1 MTRGKMMTETSS
13 NSSIKGNDM
22 ATHPKNFDRSNAA
35 RKLKLLASGSFMA
48 AAAFLSTVG
57 QTAHAQA
64 LDPGRSFQATP
75 SFGPGDSWSPGP
87 NADTVFISGS
97 ESIINW
103 TPLDTATL
111 DTTSAPINILPSG
124 RSITFNNAAEFTV
137 LNRILPAPSLAGDF
151 RAIQFNGTVN
161 TRVNGTQGG
170 SAWFYSPGGIIAGA
184 GSVFN
189 VGSLVLTTNDINTS
203 GGLFGPSGN
212 IRFSGIADSSS
223 AVTIADT
230 ASISANTAFSSIND
244 YVALVAPRV
253 VQGGTVDVDGSAA
266 YVAAEQADLLINNG
280 LFDITVTVGTTDG
293 NGIVH
298 TGVTTG
304 NSATP
309 ILDDPATMGVNE
321 ANRDAQAIYM
331 VAVPKNA
338 AITMLVGGQVGYR
351 PAAEAAIVNGEV
363 VLSAGYDVSV
373 GGSTRNA
380 QVVVA
385 DTPLS
390 ALAGNIEFTGG
401 DFTADISATANGAI
415 DAISTSSGIDVQSG
429 ATGDRYNLD
438 LNAGTE
444 INFAADAGGVIRV
457 AGNASLRAG
466 SSAANGGTINI
477 LAVDNPAS
485 PDGIG
490 EITVGGNF
498 SADVSAMGADDFF
511 IIRNNGGTGVGE
523 DAVAGDISINVSN
536 GGSFQ
541 VDGSSQFL
549 TNAQGGKGEEFNGS
563 AEAGNISLSLT
574 DAASSINLAGDVTF
588 NAGTLS
594 TGRGKIG
601 GSGPGR
607 VGSDSTG
614 GDFSLDLQAG
624 TFVAGRISIDTSG
637 IASGGTD
644 ENVVQSNDAFAGDV
658 DISITGGNHTIASL
672 SSTST
677 AQQGQSYNASG
688 EIVSAAVNRPTANL
702 TISGVGT
709 TLNVTDSINL
719 NSETSPEAI
728 GDAVM
733 PSIIIFVT
741 GTGVGSG
748 LLVNNSLNA
757 SATGSIDVIVDD
769 STISFNS
776 LGLFNSN
783 SFDDGTA
790 LSGGNINIFSRNGG
804 ILTGRNGNFSSNAQ
818 TSSLFGPVSPSVN
831 AIGGN
836 ILISANDASI
846 NFTGRISGNANGF
859 GDAALG
865 NGTGGTIQLVIDGDA
880 ASMALNDLALSTDGA
895 VFFDV
900 EVPGLSGSPQG
911 DGGTGI
917 GGLTT
922 IDLLNGTFVADDIT
936 ISSDGFGGEG
946 GPNPSGPAGR
956 GGTGIGGDVAFN
968 LNGSNATIDTITATA
983 SGLGGTGGDGNPID
997 GDSAGN
1003 GGIGIGGN
1011 ATFNATSGTLN
1022 VTQIAVDALGNA
1034 TRFSSFISI
1043 SGDGGRGQGSNAG
1056 NGGTGT
1062 GGTATFNLD
1071 GTSIVNAQEVLISTD
1086 GYGGE
1091 GGIAR
1096 PDNISGV
1103 DFLAGTGGN
1112 GGNGTGGSATFN
1124 NTTGTIS
1131 FNQLTVQSLGVGSD
1145 GGDSRGITTGE
1156 APETGGN
1163 GGSGIGGFA
1172 TINLNQD
1179 DATNPS
1185 YIIDSSGTGGNGGS
1199 GLTGGNAGDATGGT
1213 STLNVNNV
1221 AVQLNQPTILSNA
1234 TGGNGGFSDGI
1245 SGNAGNGGNGGDAQ
1259 GGIARLEIVGANGT
1273 LTTSGGPLLTNS
1285 DAVGGNGGTG
1295 FDEFLGDGGDG
1306 GDGGS
1311 AQGGTVEFAVRTG
1324 ANFEVNGGAPF
1335 TLTSTGTG
1343 GQGGIGGYS
1352 YNSTSGDG
1360 GDGGQG
1366 TGGTARLL
1374 AQGGTITGDDLTI
1387 TTTGQGGDAG
1397 LTGGVGIGV
1406 AGLSGVGGLGAGGTA
1421 ALEVQEGSPGIISLG
1436 NVSMF
1441 SNGRNASDD
1450 VAPTGIGGRIE
1461 ITDTSTDPA
1470 GLISLASL
1478 NAEALALA
1486 DPTSGFFLSG
1496 NSGAISVA
1504 GDVII
1509 NVAGNAEFAYDGDSQ
1524 LVVGGLMDVTSGSS
1538 ILVTHSNN
1546 AGPTTSIDV
1555 AGTFDARAQSD
1566 FNSATG
1572 SIINSDTA
1580 IAIRAEADVSAADL
1594 RALINIDLSAG
1605 QNALL
1610 NDASVTGMPVTFV
1623 SGAGTTVSSGIFV
1636 RAGGDNGS
1644 SIEFFDPQFN
1654 ATFTGDIS
1662 SSGAIR
1668 VEAGGNAAF
1677 QTGTDVVSDNL
1688 FSVRTGD
1695 DIIIQSGA
1703 SIAAANDP
1711 IDPADFADPFSS
1723 LNNLV
1728 LLAGDIGGAGQL
1740 LSTPLTP
1747 IASIVAAGDIN
1758 ANDFAVIMTAN
1769 AVDGIGGTITASS
1782 ISADINDAPSNAV
1795 IAAIGQSDDNGLLSA
1810 DCVEGNLCLGALGA
1824 DNIVEIGQS
1833 GVPIQAIIENGDI
1846 IANRIL
1852 VSTRRDIVM
1861 GADGIPSRFIASD
1874 EIFVNSTEGD
1884 VNLRDAEL
1892 TSGTL
1897 GVEAAGSLLGSGSLN
1912 SGNDIG
1918 ITVGGSISA
1927 AAINTSGELTTSENR
1942 GGALEG
1948 FYSVPGSMNVGIL
1961 TVGVGDVNYDAGGD
1975 FSFDQINVPG
1985 TDIILSA
1992 PGSIFLGGT
2001 SGAQNIDIDGGDIT
2015 VGSISAGVDISL
2027 VSGDFINFGSI
2038 DAGNMLDL
2046 SGGDIFGDMLT
2057 AGDSIVIDGSALTA
2071 NLMDAGSTIAVETT
2085 GNINIGNVISTN
2097 ETMLTGSSVTLGG
2110 ADTGDNGEPR
2120 RADQEGLTINAT
2132 SGDINISGDLDL
2144 SRRGD
2149 FIATGNINFSD
2160 TNVTSKILSELV
2172 LFAGESI
2179 AFDNVTADNFIG
2191 ANADSD
2197 FAATSFVGG
2206 SLSVTADGR
2215 ASIDTASGSSFN
2227 IRADQGVEINSIT
2240 ANNITLTASDGDVAV
2255 RNNALVSNITTAN
2268 GNNVFLRSDGALRV
2282 RATANVG
2289 DIDIVTN
2296 DDLVVD
2302 DASAVGN
2309 IFLTSLNGS
2318 AELNDINIGNASFG
2332 GPQAGISS
2340 QATVS
2345 SNGNIDVTAAINVTI
2360 NDTVNAANALTI
2372 TAGNLIDIQ
2381 ALTTGTTIDLSSAD
2395 INIGTLGQ
2403 LGEFTQ
2409 TNDIFIE
2416 SNGTNQAILGGAGT
2430 AGVFSLNQD
2439 EFDNIQSNQDLTLF
2453 IAATGN
2459 ATPDL
2464 IIQDLTVQTGDNVSG
2479 AQNTTIGFSGTLT
2492 IDSDQSTRV
2501 DGNLNLTNASAGTTL
2516 NMTSLN
2522 DLRINANGGLIQI
2535 TDANGGFGGVGL
2547 MTLQAQNI
2555 YAMTDQA
2562 FADIAGLSVNDVDLR
2577 LENSDGL
2584 DIDNGLIRGG
2594 IAQFIVDGDLFIQNT
2609 VPGVSFVERRG
2620 FTVDSLTIN
2629 GLSAGSNANIA
2640 INGIVNGEIGID
2652 TIFAT
2657 DPVVSFDDF
2666 STINGCVIIDPASCG
2681 APPPPTPT
2689 PTPTPTPA
2697 PTPTPTPVAD
2707 PEIDDPVQDIIE
2719 EEVTPSEGGSVVSD
2733 PFETNLI
2740 ELKENEEYVEDPL
2753 IDEPVTGAGN
2763 DDLWVSEDD
2772 ASEADDGECAEG
2784 DETCGQGGPAE
2795 EEELEPAE

>member
-1 MTRGKMMTETSS
+1 MTRGKMMKKTSS
-13 NSSIKGNDM
+13 NSLIKGNKM
-22 ATHPKNFDRSNAA
+22 AKDPKNFDRSNAA
-35 RKLKLLASGSFMA
+35 RKLKLLAGGSFMA
-48 AAAFLSTVG
+48 AAVFLSTAG
-57 QTAHAQA
+57 QTVHAQA
-64 LDPGRSFQATP
+64 LDPARSFQATP

-87 NADTVFISGS
+87 AADVVFISGS

-103 TPLDTATL
+103 APLDTATL
-111 DTTSAPINILPSG
+111 DTTNAPINILPSG
-124 RSITFNNAAEFTV
+124 RSITFNSASEFTV
-137 LNRILPAPSLAGDF
+137 LNRIMPTASLSGDF

-184 GSVFN
+184 GSAFN
-189 VGSLVLTTNDINTS
+189 VGSLVLTTNDIDTS
-203 GGLFGPSGN
+203 GGLFGPSGE

-223 AVTIADT
+223 AVSIAQT
-230 ASISANTAFSSIND
+230 ASIDANSAFSTIND

-253 VQGGTVDVDGSAA
+253 VQGGSVDVNGSAA

-280 LFDITVTVGTTDG
+280 LFDIAVTVGTADG

-298 TGVTTG
+298 TGSTTG

-309 ILDDPATMGVNE
+309 IADDPDTMGINE

-363 VLSAGYDVSV
+363 VLSAGYNVSV
-373 GGSTRNA
+373 GGSTSNA
-380 QVVVA
+380 QVVVE

-390 ALAGNIEFTGG
+390 ALAGNIAFTGG
-401 DFTADISATANGAI
+401 DFTADISATASGAI

-429 ATGDRYNLD
+429 ASGDRYNLD

-477 LAVDNPAS
+477 LAVDDPAS

-490 EITVGGNF
+490 EITIGGNF
-498 SADVSAMGADDFF
+498 TADVSAMGADDFF

-549 TNAQGGKGEEFNGS
+549 ANAQGGKGEEFNGS
-563 AEAGNISLSLT
+563 AQAGNISLVLT
-574 DAASSINLAGDVTF
+574 DNDSSINLAGDVAF
-588 NAGTLS
+588 NAGTS
-594 TGRGKIG
+594 SSGSGKIG

-607 VGSDSTG
+607 VGNDSAG
-614 GDFSLDLQAG
+614 GDFSLNLQNG
-624 TFVAGRISIDTSG
+624 TMIAGRISINTSG
-637 IASGGTD
+637 IASGGSD
-644 ENVVQSNDAFAGDV
+644 ENIAQSNDGFAGNV

-677 AQQGQSYNASG
+677 AGSATSYGPAG
-688 EIVSAAVNRPTANL
+688 EIIGGISNRPTANL
-702 TISGVGT
+702 TISGTGT
-709 TLNVTDSINL
+709 TLNVSDDIQFN
-719 NSETSPEAI
+719 TSTNADAI
-728 GDAVM
+728 GAAAT
-733 PSIIIFVT
+733 PSATISVI

-748 LLVNNSLNA
+748 LLVNDNIGA
-757 SATGSIDVIVDD
+757 VITGSIDVIVDN
-769 STISFNS
+769 STVSFDN
-776 LGLFNSN
+776 LGLSN
-783 SFDDGTA
+783 SGSFRNGTIV
-790 LSGGNINIFSRNGG
+790 SGGNINILSRNGG
-804 ILTGRNGNFSSNAQ
+804 ILTGRSGNFDSNSGTADA
-818 TSSLFGPVSPSVN
+818 L
-831 AIGGN
+831 GGN
-836 ILISANDASI
+836 ILISADNASI
-846 NFTGRISGNANGF
+846 NFTGRVSGNANGF
-859 GDAALG
+859 GDADLG
-865 NGTGGTIQLVIDGDA
+865 SGTGGTIRLVIDGDA
-880 ASMALNDLALSTDGA
+880 ASMTLDDLSLSTDGS

-900 EVPGLSGSPQG
+900 EVPGPNGAPRG
-911 DGGTGI
+911 EGRTGI

-936 ISSDGFGGEG
+936 ISSDGFGGDG
-946 GPNPSGPAGR
+946 GPNPTGPAGS
-956 GGTGIGGDVAFN
+956 GGTGTGGNVVFN
-968 LNGSNATIDTITATA
+968 LDGSNATIDTIVATA
-983 SGLGGTGGDGNPID
+983 SGLGGDGGFGDPVD
-997 GDSAGN
+997 GDNAGN

-1011 ATFNATSGTLN
+1011 ATFNATSGTLDVN
-1022 VTQIAVDALGNA
+1022 QIRVDALGNA
-1034 TRFSSFISI
+1034 VRFTSFISI
-1043 SGDGGRGQGSNAG
+1043 SGNGGRGDGSNAG
-1056 NGGTGT
+1056 NGGAGT

-1071 GTSIVNAQEVLISTD
+1071 GTSIVNAQELLISTD

-1091 GGIAR
+1091 GGRAR
-1096 PDNISGV
+1096 LRNISGV
-1103 DFLAGTGGN
+1103 DFPAGTGGI

-1145 GGDSRGITTGE
+1145 GGNSTGITTGE
-1156 APETGGN
+1156 ATEAGGN
-1163 GGSGIGGFA
+1163 GGNGIGGFA

-1185 YIIDSSGTGGNGGS
+1185 YIIDSSATGGNGGN
-1199 GLTGGNAGDATGGT
+1199 GLTGGDAGDATGGT

-1259 GGIARLEIVGANGT
+1259 GGIARLEIVGGNGT
-1273 LTTSGGPLLTNS
+1273 LTTSGGPLLANS

-1306 GDGGS
+1306 GSGGS

-1343 GQGGIGGYS
+1343 GEGGTGGYS

-1397 LTGGVGIGV
+1397 LTGSFGVGV
-1406 AGLSGVGGLGAGGTA
+1406 AGLSGVGGSGAGGTA
-1421 ALEVQEGSPGIISLG
+1421 SLEVQEGSPGIISLG

-1450 VAPTGIGGRIE
+1450 VDPTGIGGRIE

-1478 NAEALALA
+1478 NVEALALA

-1496 NSGAISVA
+1496 NSGPISVA
-1504 GDVII
+1504 GDVVI

-1524 LVVGGLMDVTSGSS
+1524 LVVGGLMDVMSGSS

-1580 IAIRAEADVSAADL
+1580 IAIRAEGNASASDL
-1594 RALINIDLSAG
+1594 RALTNIDLSAG

-1610 NDASVTGMPVTFV
+1610 NDALVTGTPITFV

-1636 RAGGDNGS
+1636 RAGGDNGFS
-1644 SIEFFDPQFN
+1644 FEFFDPQYN

-1668 VEAGGNAAF
+1668 VEAGGNAIF
-1677 QTGTDVVSDNL
+1677 QTGTNVVSDNL
-1688 FSVRTGD
+1688 LSVRTGD

-1711 IDPADFADPFSS
+1711 IDPVNLADPFSS

-1728 LLAGDIGGAGQL
+1728 LLAGDIGDAGQL
-1740 LSTPLTP
+1740 FSTPLTP

-1758 ANDFAVIMTAN
+1758 ANDFAVIMTAD
-1769 AVDGIGGTITASS
+1769 AMDGLGGTISASS
-1782 ISADINDAPSNAV
+1782 ISADINNAPSNAV

-1810 DCVEGNLCLGALGA
+1810 GCVEGNLCLGALSA
-1824 DNIVEIGQS
+1824 DNIVQIGQS

-1846 IANRIL
+1846 IASRIL

-1892 TSGTL
+1892 TSGLL
-1897 GVEAAGSLLGSGSLN
+1897 GVDAAGSLLGSGSLN

-1927 AAINTSGELTTSENR
+1927 GAINTGGELTTVANR
-1942 GGALEG
+1942 GGGLEG
-1948 FYSVPGSMNVGIL
+1948 FYSVPGSMSVGIL

-1975 FSFDQINVPG
+1975 FSFDQINVPD

-2001 SGAQNIDIDGGDIT
+2001 SGAQNIDLDGGDIT
-2015 VGSISAGVDISL
+2015 VGSINAGIDITL
-2027 VSGDFINFGSI
+2027 TSGSFIDFGSI

-2046 SGGDIFGDMLT
+2046 NGGDIFGDMLI
-2057 AGDSIVIDGSALTA
+2057 AGDSIVIDGSAMTA
-2071 NLMDAGSTIAVETT
+2071 NLLDAGTTIAVEVTDDL
-2085 GNINIGNVISTN
+2085 IIGNVISVN
-2097 ETMLTGSSVTLGG
+2097 ETSLAGSSVTLGG
-2110 ADTGDNGEPR
+2110 ADTGDNGDPR
-2120 RADQEGLTINAT
+2120 FSEGLRINAT
-2132 SGDINISGDLDL
+2132 NGDININGDLDI

-2149 FIATGNINFSD
+2149 FFATGNINFTDVDVTTKVGGGLRLFAEDSIVFG
-2160 TNVTSKILSELV
+2160 NVT
-2172 LFAGESI
+2172 
-2179 AFDNVTADNFIG
+2179 TDNFISAD
-2191 ANADSD
+2191 ANND
-2197 FAATSFVGG
+2197 FTATTIVSPNLRVVVDGTVMVETAEGG
-2206 SLSVTADGR
+2206 TLRFTG
-2215 ASIDTASGSSFN
+2215 
-2227 IRADQGVEINSIT
+2227 DQGVEIN
-2240 ANNITLTASDGDVAV
+2240 NLTAGFASLSAVDGDVAV
-2255 RNNALVSNITTAN
+2255 RNNALISDSLSAF
-2268 GNNVFLRSDGALRV
+2268 GNNVFLRSDGAMRV
-2282 RATANVG
+2282 RATANAG
-2289 DIDIVTN
+2289 NIDIVTRGN
-2296 DDLVVD
+2296 LVVD
-2302 DASAVGN
+2302 DASATGN
-2309 IFLTSLNGS
+2309 IQLTSLAGS
-2318 AELNDINIGNASFG
+2318 AELNELIIVGSG
-2332 GPQAGISS
+2332 VGRSPAGISG
-2340 QATVS
+2340 QAVVS
-2345 SNGNIDVTAAINVTI
+2345 ANGNIDITAAVDVTI
-2360 NDTVNAANALTI
+2360 NDTVNANNALTI
-2372 TAGNLIDIQ
+2372 TAGNLVDIQ
-2381 ALTTGTTIDLSSAD
+2381 ALATGTTIDLSSAD
-2395 INIGTLGQ
+2395 INIGTSGQ

-2416 SNGTNQAILGGAGT
+2416 SNGINQAILGGAGT
-2430 AGVFSLNQD
+2430 TGVFSLNND
-2439 EFDNIQSNQDLTLF
+2439 EFSRIQSNQDLTLF
-2453 IAATGN
+2453 VAQTGN
-2459 ATPDL
+2459 STPDL
-2464 IIQDLTVQTGDNVSG
+2464 IVQDLTIQTGDNVSG
-2479 AQNTTIGFSGTLT
+2479 AQTATIGFSGSLT
-2492 IDSDQSTRV
+2492 IDSGQSTRV

-2516 NMTSLN
+2516 NMTSLD

-2535 TDANGGFGGVGL
+2535 TNAGGSFGGVGL

-2562 FADIAGLSVNDVDLR
+2562 FADIAGLGVAAVDAR

-2609 VPGVSFVERRG
+2609 VAGVSFDERRG

-2629 GLSAGSNANIA
+2629 GLSAGSTANIV
-2640 INGIVNGEIGID
+2640 INGSVGGDTGID

-2657 DPVVSFDDF
+2657 DTVVGFDDL
-2666 STINGCVIIDPASCG
+2666 STINGCFIIDPSSCG

-2689 PTPTPTPA
+2689 PTPTPTP
-2697 PTPTPTPVAD
+2697 D
-2707 PEIDDPVQDIIE
+2707 PEIDDPIQDIIE

-2772 ASEADDGECAEG
+2772 ANEADDGECAEG